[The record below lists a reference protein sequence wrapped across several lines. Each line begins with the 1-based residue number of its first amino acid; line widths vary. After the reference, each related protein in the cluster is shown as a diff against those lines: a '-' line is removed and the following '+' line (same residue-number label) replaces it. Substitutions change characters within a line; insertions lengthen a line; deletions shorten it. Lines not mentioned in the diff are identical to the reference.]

1 MKSREEIVAPM
12 MIMWIGL
19 MIGIGVIIDRIDAVI
34 RLLLQF
40 IQ

>member
-1 MKSREEIVAPM
+1 MKSREEIVVPM

>member
-1 MKSREEIVAPM
+1 MKSREEIVVPM
-12 MIMWIGL
+12 MIMWISL